1 MPPLT
6 IRLPGFF
13 VTDMPVLS
21 PSSPRA
27 ARSKP
32 GTPQA
37 PAPLRRTQRERSSDT
52 QLRLCQAAVELL
64 TEVGYERLTT
74 AQIAQRAGVSKGAQ
88 AHHYP
93 SKDDMLAAAFEH
105 LLAQWEQRREAYAN
119 RLDRAGDRAGMDD
132 VLLNMWRQVFGRPD
146 YLASLE
152 LMLAARHNAVLR
164 DRLRALL
171 RTWTVARDETFRRLV
186 PLDDPE
192 ELATFMQ
199 INFCVLRG
207 LAVYEGLADDRALS
221 RHVLDMW
228 TRIANAYLI
237 HRQRPAPLEA
247 RAPSRK
253 PTKRSSK
260 P

>member
-1 MPPLT
+1 M
-6 IRLPGFF
+6 
-13 VTDMPVLS
+13 
-21 PSSPRA
+21 
-27 ARSKP
+27 
-32 GTPQA
+32 
-37 PAPLRRTQRERSSDT
+37 
-52 QLRLCQAAVELL
+52 ELL

-93 SKDDMLAAAFEH
+93 SKDDMLAAAFAH
-105 LLAQWEQRREAYAN
+105 LLTQWEQRREDYAHPLE
-119 RLDRAGDRAGMDD
+119 RTGGRAGMNDL
-132 VLLNMWRQVFGRPD
+132 LLNMWRHVFGRPD

-152 LMLAARHNAVLR
+152 LMLAARHNATLR

-171 RTWTVARDETFRRLV
+171 RAWTVARDETFRRLV

-207 LAVYEGLADDRALS
+207 LAVYDGLAADKALS

-228 TRIANAYLI
+228 TRIASAYLT
-237 HRQRPAPLEA
+237 HRQQPAAPKA
-247 RAPSRK
+247 RAPSHK